1 MKKKKQNFYDSE
13 EPIKNYYR
21 NYFTRMLKQANFA
34 IYLILFGSLLS
45 ISFFFTKEISKV
57 TTNTPLKKDME

>member
-1 MKKKKQNFYDSE
+1 
-13 EPIKNYYR
+13 
-21 NYFTRMLKQANFA
+21 MLKQANFA

-57 TTNTPLKKDME
+57 TTNTPLKKDMECKKTSFYFFLSRVFEKSTLEIL